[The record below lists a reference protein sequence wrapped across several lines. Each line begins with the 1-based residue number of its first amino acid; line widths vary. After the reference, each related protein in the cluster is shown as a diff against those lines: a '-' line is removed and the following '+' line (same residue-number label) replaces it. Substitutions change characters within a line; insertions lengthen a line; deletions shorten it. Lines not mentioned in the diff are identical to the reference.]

1 MDIGITL
8 FVLALMIGPGIIA
21 IYFNH
26 RRKYLI
32 AIISF
37 LIGWTVIGAMVMFI
51 IVIKDALKGTKL
63 EKWAEKNEKIIMR
76 IVFPLLVVG
85 GIIGLTMSILD
96 YMKNY

>member
-63 EKWAEKNEKIIMR
+63 EKWVEKNEKIITR
-76 IVFPLLVVG
+76 IGIPLLVIG
-85 GIIGLTMSILD
+85 GAIGLTMSILD

>member
-63 EKWAEKNEKIIMR
+63 EKWVEKNEKIIMR